1 MMEGGA
7 PAARAQS
14 GALAKAKWNL
24 LAEEVRGAV
33 EDSAALGVGSRSG
46 Q

>member
-14 GALAKAKWNL
+14 GALAKVKGGF
-24 LAEEVRGAV
+24 LAAAEGRSAV
-33 EDSAALGVGSRSG
+33 GDSAVVGIGS
-46 Q
+46 